1 LGSGK
6 QEIEMRHLVIVASL
20 LLVPGAA
27 LAQTPDPPTVSQ
39 VLQAPADAVARG
51 DYYVLAIAAGAV
63 VGVVVASSLS
73 GGIVAPIAGGLVGGY
88 VGDWLYRR

>member
-1 LGSGK
+1 
-6 QEIEMRHLVIVASL
+6 MRHLVIVASL
-20 LLVPGAA
+20 LLAPGAA
-27 LAQTPDPPTVSQ
+27 LAQTPDLPTLSQ
-39 VLQAPADAVARG
+39 VVQAPADAVG
-51 DYYVLAIAAGAV
+51 TSDYYVLAIAAGAV